1 MTKYRYKRKINW
13 SNITLTA
20 LVICL
25 IAITIWGALTVIA
38 GPRITEGYVV
48 DKNVYPPSGR
58 TSQPIFTITV
68 VSRDIMNEWIVSPT
82 YYDSVQIGSYVRK

>member
-1 MTKYRYKRKINW
+1 MTKYRYKRRINW

-20 LVICL
+20 LIMCL
-25 IAITIWGALTVIA
+25 IIITIWGALTVIA

-58 TSQPIFTITV
+58 ASQPIFTITV
-68 VSRDIMNEWIVSPT
+68 VSRDITNEWIVSPT